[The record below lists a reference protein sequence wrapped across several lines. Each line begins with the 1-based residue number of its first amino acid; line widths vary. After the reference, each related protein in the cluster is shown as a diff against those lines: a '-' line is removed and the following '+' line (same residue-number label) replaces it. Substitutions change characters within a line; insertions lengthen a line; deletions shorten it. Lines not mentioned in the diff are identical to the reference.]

1 MSLPQETLGLR
12 RPDFS
17 SEFALLMPAYSL
29 LPPPAGLTTRLH
41 RPTECSPTTPML
53 RTGKLQSSNNQIANH
68 TFQRNS
74 NIPIIQLITPSVKVC
89 LGMVIWLVVILC
101 LLVLGYWNFQCEAL
115 KSVASVVCLA
125 PLNFRRSVA

>member
-1 MSLPQETLGLR
+1 
-12 RPDFS
+12 
-17 SEFALLMPAYSL
+17 
-29 LPPPAGLTTRLH
+29 
-41 RPTECSPTTPML
+41 ML